1 MGAAA
6 GRPPRSAARAPYNA
20 MTDAQRQPETMM
32 AALLD
37 LPIEQ
42 CAGYVRAQGDCD
54 AFLISLAEESE
65 RLAVA
70 EVSRGLEASA
80 RVLALADAL
89 GGQRCQARAHRAR
102 AQTLAYA
109 GRFDDALPIYRR
121 ADELARRA
129 GDEVESA
136 YAKMSSLHALAS
148 LGNYDEAI
156 AAGEEARR
164 AFNQAG
170 ESLAAARADVNLGA
184 THQMRGDPAAA
195 LVHLDRARP
204 HFSADP
210 VTLAK
215 LDSNRGHAL
224 VNLDDFPAAE
234 AAFESALR
242 TFVEAGL
249 TWAAAIVEGNLGEL
263 AARQSRLQR
272 AFTHYESAR
281 RLIGGDSAPLDLARM
296 RAEQADAFATLGLL
310 SDALADYQRAIP
322 TLDEHGLAFES
333 TRASAGL
340 GRVLLRLGRLAEA
353 AAPLQAAAD
362 GFERLGHAVQRARL
376 NLDRAELLAAGG
388 QRAAA
393 ETLVHE
399 ALPLLAER
407 PSELAVAHQRLAR
420 YALADER
427 LSEADEHA
435 SRAVGDALT
444 LGLAPLL
451 ADALHTRGVVRR
463 GQRRAAEALGDLRA
477 AVEQVERIRG
487 TLHADHFRAAFQAN
501 RLGMYEDLVAA
512 ALERADADGVAEA
525 FRTVERAK
533 SRSLLDLVARDVD
546 DTAGVEPGSPDSEL
560 AAELARLRAR
570 VNQLYSRLAD
580 DTHERRDG
588 ERLRAWRAEIEH
600 AERAARELEGRL
612 ASGRGIMELFAS
624 PAELDSV
631 RAAVP
636 PHAALVEYY
645 VAGDELLAFV
655 LRRGGV
661 TVRRK
666 LAAANELADACARVQ
681 FQVRR
686 ALRPGAFDGGRGA
699 RLEADARRECAALHM
714 RLLEPLLS
722 ELRGIDELIVVPH
735 GPLHALPFAA
745 LSDERGYVVQR
756 WQVRSSPSASV
767 LTSQRERA
775 ARPTGGSLVVG
786 IPDAHAPLIEHEAR
800 RVREI
805 LSADLLIGS
814 EATAAAVRARAVAAE
829 MVHFAC
835 HGHFSADQPLASGL
849 RLADRWLTVGETFG
863 LRLAAR
869 LVTLSGCETGRGII
883 NTGDEFVG
891 LARGFLAAG
900 AASLVV
906 SLWSVNDAST
916 TEFMGYF
923 YQALCSAGASES
935 VATALRGA
943 QLALMSERAH
953 PAFWAPFVLIGEA

>member
-1 MGAAA
+1 
-6 GRPPRSAARAPYNA
+6 
-20 MTDAQRQPETMM
+20 MTDAECHPETMLT
-32 AALLD
+32 ALLD
-37 LPIEQ
+37 LPMEQ
-42 CAGYVRAQGDCD
+42 CPEFLRARGDCD
-54 AFLISLAEESE
+54 ALLATLAEESE

-80 RVLALADAL
+80 RILALAETL
-89 GGQRCQARAHRAR
+89 GSARCQARAHRAR

-121 ADELARRA
+121 GDELARDA
-129 GDEVESA
+129 GDAVESA

-148 LGNYDEAI
+148 LGRYDEAI
-156 AAGEEARR
+156 AAGTQARQ
-164 AFNQAG
+164 AFTDAG
-170 ESLAAARADVNLGA
+170 EPLAAARADVNLGA

-195 LVHLDRARP
+195 LIHLDRARP
-204 HFSADP
+204 HFIDDP

-224 VNLDDFPAAE
+224 VNLDDFPGAE

-242 TFVEAGL
+242 TFEQTGL

-310 SDALADYQRAIP
+310 SDALDDYQKAIP

-340 GRVLLRLGRLAEA
+340 GRVLLRLGRLADA

-362 GFERLGHAVQRARL
+362 GFERLGHTAQRARL
-376 NLDRAELLAAGG
+376 NLDRAELLAAAGEP
-388 QRAAA
+388 AAA
-393 ETLVHE
+393 ESLVRG
-399 ALPLLAER
+399 ALPQLEDR
-407 PSELAVAHQRLAR
+407 PSDAAVAHQRLAR
-420 YALADER
+420 YALGDGR
-427 LSEADEHA
+427 LAEAEQQA
-435 SRAVGDALT
+435 SRAVDESLA

-451 ADALHTRGVVRR
+451 ADALHTRGVVRQAQ
-463 GQRRAAEALGDLRA
+463 QRRAEALGDLRT
-477 AVEQVERIRG
+477 AVEHVERIRG
-487 TLHADHFRAAFQAN
+487 TLHADHFRAAFQCN
-501 RLGMYEDLVAA
+501 RLQMYEDLVLA
-512 ALERADADGVAEA
+512 ALERNDADGLAEA

-546 DTAGVEPGSPDSEL
+546 QTADPEPAGQHGEL
-560 AAELARLRAR
+560 AAELSRLRAR
-570 VNQLYSRLAD
+570 INQLYSRLAD
-580 DTHERRDG
+580 DAHQRR
-588 ERLRAWRAEIEH
+588 EAPQRRAWRDEIER
-600 AERAARELEGRL
+600 AERSARELEGRL

-624 PAELDSV
+624 PTELDAI
-631 RAAVP
+631 RAALP
-636 PHAALVEYY
+636 AHAALVEYY

-655 LRRGGV
+655 LKRDNVTLHRR
-661 TVRRK
+661 
-666 LAAANELADACARVQ
+666 LATASELANACARVR
-681 FQVRR
+681 FQIRR
-686 ALRPGAFDGGRGA
+686 ALRPGALDDGRAA

-714 RLLEPLLS
+714 RLINPLS
-722 ELRGIDELIVVPH
+722 HALRTVDELIVVPH

-745 LSDERGYVVQR
+745 LCDERQYVIQR
-756 WQVRSSPSASV
+756 WQVRSSPSGSV
-767 LTSQRERA
+767 LTSRRDRAPRA
-775 ARPTGGSLVVG
+775 AQGALVVG
-786 IPDAHAPLIEHEAR
+786 VPDAHAPLIEQEAR
-800 RVREI
+800 HVREI
-805 LSADLLIGS
+805 LSGDLLLGPD
-814 EATAAAVRARAVAAE
+814 ATVAAVRARAAQAE
-829 MVHFAC
+829 MLHFAC

-863 LRLAAR
+863 MRLAAR

-883 NTGDEFVG
+883 STGDEFVG

-923 YQALCSAGASES
+923 YQALRGVVVAGSVSA
-935 VATALRGA
+935 ALRGA
-943 QLALMSERAH
+943 QVQLMAHRAH
-953 PAFWAPFVLIGEA
+953 PAFWAPFVLVGDT